1 MNSNYADEIIF
12 DDFSPYYDDYYFH
25 EVEWNRELF
34 INIVIDKEYIND
46 KKYLNNI
53 SKVLTK
59 VKKEEVDL
67 YYRGINYLIENN
79 LDLDDEDLEQFEE
92 DKDIFLDTHPDYL
105 EVNIKMDSNGAG
117 AITYTVMMYASISIE
132 FDKDGN
138 FEKAFANNH

>member
-79 LDLDDEDLEQFEE
+79 LDLDEEDKERFEE
-92 DKDIFLDTHPDYL
+92 DKDIFLYTGPDYL
-105 EVNIKMDSNGAG
+105 EVNIKMDSNGTG
-117 AITYTVMMYASISIE
+117 AITYTVMMYGSISIE

-138 FEKAFANNH
+138 FEKAFTDGH

>member
-1 MNSNYADEIIF
+1 MNVNCADEIIF
-12 DDFSPYYDDYYFH
+12 DDFVPYYDDFYCS

-53 SKVLTK
+53 SKILTK

-67 YYRGINYLIENN
+67 YYRGINYLENN
-79 LDLDDEDLEQFEE
+79 LDLDEEDKEQFEE
-92 DKDIFLDTHPDYL
+92 DKDIFLDTDPDYL
-105 EVNIKMDSNGAG
+105 EVNITMDLNGAG

-138 FEKAFANNH
+138 FEKAVANNH